1 MADDGAHAIQG
12 TGQAGSQI
20 PRHAVNDCQPVKPLF
35 STWLLPNGCEHH
47 DGFNWP
53 TRVMFLKTL
62 TLDPFYW
69 AWLVQCWLKLA
80 IVCLTGGRW
89 LWLKRRLTIAVLQSC
104 KTLDKVA
111 RRQSILSW
119 RGLPGSV
126 WPCLAPLPL
135 LIIAWRH
142 LLIRNCWQDGEM
154 WGLVYWFLVQ
164 AHRRLP
170 CCTGDSRGLITA
182 APFKL

>member
-1 MADDGAHAIQG
+1 MRRIFGLNFGAIFTKFGEYLSSIFEISKQ
-12 TGQAGSQI
+12 QVSCDLLIYPCVYSNMGSQ
-20 PRHAVNDCQPVKPLF
+20 
-35 STWLLPNGCEHH
+35 
-47 DGFNWP
+47 
-53 TRVMFLKTL
+53 
-62 TLDPFYW
+62 
-69 AWLVQCWLKLA
+69 LKLA